1 MDLGL
6 SDKVVIVTGGAGA
19 IGSAAAARFLEE
31 GAIVVLGDRDEGK
44 LRSVA
49 GKLLSRYPGR
59 ADFRFL
65 DLANEANIRAFVTE
79 TIESRGGIDCIVNNA
94 AVFYFDKLVDW
105 ESLDPLDQH
114 FQVGLRGPVTLV
126 QESWRQSDRSQSG
139 SVVNISSV
147 AGHVAEPDA
156 VAYTTIKAAQKGLT
170 LSCSI
175 EMAKYGGWSVSIS
188 PGHTW
193 TPVHQERARVEG
205 MSREEYEA
213 SQPHIQSSMIGR
225 FLDPDEIANWIVLAA
240 SPLGRALTGQDIR
253 VTGGIEPGGF
263 NRNYKT
269 ATN

>member
-49 GKLLSRYPGR
+49 GNLLSRYPGR
-59 ADFRFL
+59 VDSRLL
-65 DLANEANIRAFVTE
+65 DLADEANSRAFVRAA
-79 TIESRGGIDCIVNNA
+79 IKSRGGIDCIVNNA
-94 AVFYFDKLVDW
+94 AVFYFEKLVDW
-105 ESLDPLDQH
+105 GSLDPLDEH
-114 FQVGLRGPVTLV
+114 YQVGLRGPATLV
-126 QESWRQSDRSQSG
+126 QECWRQSERSRSG

-147 AGHVAEPDA
+147 AGHVAEPNA

-175 EMAKYGGWSVSIS
+175 EMAEYGGWAVSIS

-193 TPVHQERARVEG
+193 TPVHQGRAKAEG
-205 MSREEYEA
+205 MTREEYEA

-225 FLDPDEIANWIVLAA
+225 FLDPEEVANWIVLAA
-240 SPLGRALTGQDIR
+240 SPFGKALTGQDIK
-253 VTGGIEPGGF
+253 VTGGIEAGGF
-263 NRNYKT
+263 NRSYKT
-269 ATN
+269 AVD